1 MIIVFFGQPH
11 SGKTTLAEALQIE
24 FFGMYKRSYPVV
36 DGDEIRRIFR
46 HKDFS
51 KEGRLKNLH
60 RISDIARFLED
71 KYQVVMVSAVYPIK
85 EARAYLESICDEV
98 LWVYLTYD
106 GERGRENFHVKDYEL
121 PEDEVKNL
129 LKLNTSE
136 LTITESLIEVIK
148 YVEEKSSR

>member
-136 LTITESLIEVIK
+136 LNITQCLTEILK
-148 YVEEKSSR
+148 YVGEKGSR

>member
-1 MIIVFFGQPH
+1 MIIAFIGQPH
-11 SGKTTLAEALQIE
+11 SGKSTLARALQTE

-36 DGDEIRRIFR
+36 DGDEIRRIFGN
-46 HKDFS
+46 KDFS

-98 LWVYLTYD
+98 LWVYLNYD

-136 LTITESLIEVIK
+136 LNITQCLTEILK
-148 YVEEKSSR
+148 YVGEKGSR

>member
-129 LKLNTSE
+129 LKLNTSR
-136 LTITESLIEVIK
+136 LSITESLIEVIK
-148 YVEEKSSR
+148 YVGEKR